1 MEYLNLCV
9 QILVSNTITLNA
21 FAVDAIQGTQDK
33 RSALNVERKMI
44 EQSSF
49 IKNNGIND

>member
-1 MEYLNLCV
+1 MN
-9 QILVSNTITLNA
+9 ILAQNA

>member
-21 FAVDAIQGTQDK
+21 FAVDAMKGTQDK
-33 RSALNVERKMI
+33 RNAQSVERKMI
-44 EQSSF
+44 EL
-49 IKNNGIND
+49 